1 MSAWGICYQSYD
13 SYNVNC
19 RDNTDI
25 NQRRKHM
32 TNQALNMTND
42 ELMRAAFNME
52 QNGGHFARALA
63 KAFYA
68 ADSGNRR
75 RILEAF
81 GHMFVDYSAADIL
94 G

>member
-1 MSAWGICYQSYD
+1 
-13 SYNVNC
+13 
-19 RDNTDI
+19 
-25 NQRRKHM
+25 M
-32 TNQALNMTND
+32 TNDALKMTND

-52 QNGGHFARALA
+52 QNGGHFAKALA
-63 KAFYA
+63 KAFYV

-81 GHMFVDYSAADIL
+81 GHMFVDYSAADVF

>member
-1 MSAWGICYQSYD
+1 M
-13 SYNVNC
+13 NNE
-19 RDNTDI
+19 
-25 NQRRKHM
+25 
-32 TNQALNMTND
+32 ALKMTND

-75 RILEAF
+75 LILEAF
-81 GHMFVDYSAADIL
+81 GHMFVDYSAADVF